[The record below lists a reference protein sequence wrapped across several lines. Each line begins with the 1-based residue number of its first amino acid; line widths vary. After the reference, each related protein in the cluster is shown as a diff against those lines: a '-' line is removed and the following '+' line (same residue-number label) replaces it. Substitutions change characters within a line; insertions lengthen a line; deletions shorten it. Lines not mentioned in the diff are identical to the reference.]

1 MSTQGFTATNQVHQV
16 STSRKTDQYTLWQ
29 ILAIWFAA
37 GPLCL

>member
-1 MSTQGFTATNQVHQV
+1 MSTQGIAATNQLQQV
-16 STSRKTDQYTLWQ
+16 STSRKADQYTLWQ